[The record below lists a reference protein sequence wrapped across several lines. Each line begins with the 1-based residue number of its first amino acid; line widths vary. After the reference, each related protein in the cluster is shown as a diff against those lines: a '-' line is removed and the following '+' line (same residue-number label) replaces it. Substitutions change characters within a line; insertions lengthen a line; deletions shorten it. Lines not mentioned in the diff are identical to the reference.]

1 MDAEQILNKL
11 NENQYNYDK
20 KQIKYVN
27 KIKRVLAR
35 VLSFADECEECKRNL
50 PVLCELIEKLLMR
63 QYDLTTKTQLDRQ
76 IKDLIVH
83 LHTKHNLIPEN
94 YYTEKYTNIG
104 MLMGIPLV

>member
-35 VLSFADECEECKRNL
+35 VLSTS
-50 PVLCELIEKLLMR
+50 VM
-63 QYDLTTKTQLDRQ
+63 Y
-76 IKDLIVH
+76 H
-83 LHTKHNLIPEN
+83 
-94 YYTEKYTNIG
+94 
-104 MLMGIPLV
+104 